1 MHSADR
7 PATRL
12 ATRLSFL
19 VAGFGIACWV
29 PLVPFAKDRLAVD
42 DGVLGMLLLCLG
54 LGSVAAMLLTGI
66 LSARWGTRPIILA
79 SGFGMA
85 AVLPLLTIAGT
96 PLALGLALL
105 AFGASLGSLDV
116 AMNVHG
122 IEVEKAAGRPLMSG
136 FHALFSIGGFAGATA
151 MTFLL
156 SAGLGTLAST
166 LLCSAQMVL
175 AMAVVWPRLLR
186 ATQTDSGPLLVRPH
200 GLVVVLAVLAGITF
214 LVEGAILDWSALLL
228 TGAGLVAVAQGGL
241 GYIVFSIAMTA
252 GRFAGDWVTGRIGD
266 HAVLVWGGILGVAGF
281 AVLLTS
287 SVTALA
293 MLGFLLIGL
302 GASNIVP
309 VLFRLAGTQTVM
321 PAGLAVAAVT
331 TTGYAGILVGPAGIG
346 FVAKLASLPAAFWL
360 LAALLALVPVCAR
373 FVTRPHD

>member
-1 MHSADR
+1 MSSADR

-29 PLVPFAKDRLAVD
+29 PLVPFAKGRLAVD

-54 LGSVAAMLLTGI
+54 LGSVAAMLLTGV

-85 AVLPLLTIAGT
+85 LVLPLLTLAGT
-96 PLALGLALL
+96 PLALALALL
-105 AFGASLGSLDV
+105 AFGAALGSLDV

-166 LLCSAQMVL
+166 LLCAALMALV
-175 AMAVVWPRLLR
+175 MAVVWPRLLR
-186 ATQTDSGPLLVRPH
+186 ATRTDGGPLLVRPH
-200 GLVVVLAVLAGITF
+200 GTVLVLAALAGITF
-214 LVEGAILDWSALLL
+214 LVEGAILDWSALLI

-241 GYIVFSIAMTA
+241 GYIVFSAAMTA
-252 GRFAGDWVTGRIGD
+252 GRFAGDWVTSRVGD
-266 HAVLVWGGILGVAGF
+266 RAVLFWGGLVGVAGLV
-281 AVLLTS
+281 VLLAS
-287 SVTALA
+287 PVAVAA
-293 MLGFLLIGL
+293 MTGFLLLGL

-346 FVAKLASLPAAFWL
+346 LVAELASLPAAFWL
-360 LAALLALVPVCAR
+360 LAALLALVPVCAG
-373 FVTRPHD
+373 FVTRPRG

>member
-1 MHSADR
+1 MSSADR

-29 PLVPFAKDRLAVD
+29 PLVPFAKGRLAVD

-54 LGSVAAMLLTGI
+54 LGSVAAMLLTGV

-85 AVLPLLTIAGT
+85 LVLPLLTLAGT
-96 PLALGLALL
+96 PLALALALL
-105 AFGASLGSLDV
+105 AFGAALGSLDV

-166 LLCSAQMVL
+166 LLCAALMALV
-175 AMAVVWPRLLR
+175 MAVVWPRLLR
-186 ATQTDSGPLLVRPH
+186 ATRTDDGPLFVRPH
-200 GLVVVLAVLAGITF
+200 GIVMLLAALAGITF
-214 LVEGAILDWSALLL
+214 LVEGAILDWSALLI

-241 GYIVFSIAMTA
+241 GYIVFSAAMTA
-252 GRFAGDWVTGRIGD
+252 GRFAGDWVTSRVGD
-266 HAVLVWGGILGVAGF
+266 RAVLFWGGLVGVAGLV
-281 AVLLTS
+281 VLLAS
-287 SVTALA
+287 PVAVAA
-293 MLGFLLIGL
+293 MTGFLLLGL

-331 TTGYAGILVGPAGIG
+331 TTGYAGILVGPAGVG
-346 FVAKLASLPAAFWL
+346 FVAELASLPAAFWL
-360 LAALLALVPVCAR
+360 LAALLALVPVCAG
-373 FVTRPHD
+373 FVTRPRG